1 MPNLEVTFESLS
13 ATSSDLG
20 KGGGEIDSQ
29 LTAMESK
36 VRDLTNAG
44 WKGAASSAFQ
54 DLWDQW
60 QRGAADVREALDG
73 ISQMAGEAARKY
85 EETEEQLA
93 SQIRG

>member
-20 KGGGEIDSQ
+20 KGGGEIDHQ
-29 LTAMESK
+29 LNSMESK

-44 WKGAASSAFQ
+44 WKGSASSAFQ
-54 DLWDQW
+54 ELWDQW
-60 QRGAADVREALDG
+60 QRGAKDVREALEG
-73 ISQMAGEAARKY
+73 IGQMASEAARTY
-85 EETEEQLA
+85 EETEQQLA